1 MKKKKTSLGPE
12 DGYSGA
18 NVKDMNWQGAGSS
31 PVCILANLSVTS
43 KRRKPNAEEQS
54 GNKYQLHLDDVCL
67 LSVMET
73 DPDDKVTAQQSPVR
87 LSGGDTECEGLIE
100 VLHQGEWKGVFYI
113 DNNNKDITAVV
124 CRELRCV
131 TPNVQHYVTR
141 GNIFVNDDK
150 RMVVLLCTGGE
161 TSVSQCREYPDDVY
175 NPVYMMGVR
184 CSGHREYRLVDGPSH
199 CSGHLEALHGNTW
212 GSVCEIDQDLK
223 SANVLCKELGCG
235 EAVPSLVTYTR
246 RPGPIWTEQIHNVG
260 NESRLYDCLREPGVE
275 GNCTK
280 PSPPSIDCKGGGYF
294 GEYNVTTTYRFH
306 CTGTEY
312 HLEDCDITALGNS
325 KCPSW
330 DTAGV
335 TCTGEKEMMRLMG
348 GEDHCAGRLEI
359 FTNNTWNRAFTD
371 QWGMNEA
378 QVVCRELHCGDAVGS
393 FNITVP
399 TTTNGHVYV
408 SGNCQGN
415 ETQLMDCTDTESSDI
430 RTWTGQQK
438 EIEVICS
445 ENKQLR
451 LVNGSGRCAGRVE
464 IYHNGRWGTIC
475 DDSWDEADA
484 DVVCKQLGCGSAVRA
499 TREAYYGRGTGD
511 IWLDDVECEGNETHI
526 LKCPSKTF
534 GDHDC
539 GHKEDAGVICSEFL
553 DIRLVK
559 GKHECEGWLEVYYNG
574 SWTSVCNNVMPDLSV
589 SVICKH
595 LNCGSK
601 GQLDVRYGIRRR
613 PFWVDHIDCTKH
625 SKLLWGC
632 PSSPWNIGSCRVD
645 IAYIICEETRKP
657 AQRSPTYQP
666 CPDNT
671 TICLIG
677 GENNCSGRVEVRF
690 QEQWGTICDDG
701 WDMKDAEVV
710 CRQIGCGSA
719 INATTEAMFGNGTG
733 PIWLSEVQCKGYE
746 RDLEDCWS
754 KRWNKSDCLHKEDAG
769 VICHGHEDLKSITP
783 TVSTRKRAQLTTPQ
797 PTSPISNVFLI
808 ISIIFLLLLGIAVI
822 TIVYLLRQSK
832 WYKKVLRNISS
843 GSFHDPVYEEIDFRL
858 METNQNLSQKS
869 VDLSDLGEK
878 LEYYYI

>member
-1 MKKKKTSLGPE
+1 M
-12 DGYSGA
+12 
-18 NVKDMNWQGAGSS
+18 
-31 PVCILANLSVTS
+31 
-43 KRRKPNAEEQS
+43 
-54 GNKYQLHLDDVCL
+54 
-67 LSVMET
+67 
-73 DPDDKVTAQQSPVR
+73 QQS
-87 LSGGDTECEGLIE
+87 LMLFED
-100 VLHQGEWKGVFYI
+100 
-113 DNNNKDITAVV
+113 
-124 CRELRCV
+124 
-131 TPNVQHYVTR
+131 
-141 GNIFVNDDK
+141 
-150 RMVVLLCTGGE
+150 
-161 TSVSQCREYPDDVY
+161 SV
-175 NPVYMMGVR
+175 
-184 CSGHREYRLVDGPSH
+184 GHREYSLADGPTA
-199 CSGHLEALHGNTW
+199 CSGHLEALHGDTW
-212 GSVCEIDQDLK
+212 GSVCEIDQDLRA
-223 SANVLCKELGCG
+223 ANVLCKELGCG
-235 EAVPSLVTYTR
+235 EAVPSLVTYIR
-246 RPGPIWTEQIHNVG
+246 RPGPIWTEQIHCVG

-275 GNCTK
+275 GNCTN
-280 PSPPSIDCKGGGYF
+280 PSHPSIQCKGLFTSYRLVDSSDNCSGRVEVIYEGQWMAVCSSHWSLREANVLCRQMKCGTAVSIPGGGYF
-294 GEYNVTTTYRFH
+294 GEYNLTTTYRFH

-335 TCTGEKEMMRLMG
+335 ICT
-348 GEDHCAGRLEI
+348 
-359 FTNNTWNRAFTD
+359 
-371 QWGMNEA
+371 
-378 QVVCRELHCGDAVGS
+378 
-393 FNITVP
+393 
-399 TTTNGHVYV
+399 
-408 SGNCQGN
+408 
-415 ETQLMDCTDTESSDI
+415 
-430 RTWTGQQK
+430 
-438 EIEVICS
+438 

-601 GQLDVRYGIRRR
+601 GQLNVRYGIRRR

-783 TVSTRKRAQLTTPQ
+783 TVPTRKRAQLTTPQ

-832 WYKKVLRNISS
+832 WYKKV
-843 GSFHDPVYEEIDFRL
+843 
-858 METNQNLSQKS
+858 
-869 VDLSDLGEK
+869 DLSDLGEK
-878 LEYYYI
+878 LEYYTSEERLHQGNRDQSLPLYHMIFLEDFQ